1 LYLTAQLVSIDNYE
15 LAVSGQVNESSN
27 KGTLNFSGS
36 FDTPL
41 KNIFKGVYVQLSE
54 QNTSTN

>member
-1 LYLTAQLVSIDNYE
+1 

-41 KNIFKGVYVQLSE
+41 KDIFKGVYVQLSE